1 VKTEIKRGVNT
12 QPQRQLFGAPYL
24 YTVGLLLVV
33 SAAVVLRLLFLDQDS
48 LWWDE
53 LASVVF
59 SGADWQAFWKWEL
72 QSESLN
78 LVLYYLILRFW
89 LFLGE
94 SEFAVRSLSVIFGVF
109 TVTVVFSLGKRL
121 FDARTGLIAALI
133 LSVHVFHIEFS
144 QEARGYSLLTLLV
157 TLSCFFFVKSIERP
171 SWGNWAGY
179 ALTSVLAGYS
189 HFFGSLVLVAHASSL
204 IFLSPR
210 AVPWKKLII
219 SWCSTGLMLVPLVYY
234 ALLRSAAKDPTVS
247 ETSLDQF
254 VMAFTGNGG
263 YPLLAVYLIPV
274 LVVTIFAIKS
284 WLSSW
289 ATLVSWRYGFLL
301 TWLLLPILLALAAS
315 AIEPV
320 FVAKYLLGC
329 LPALVILAAAG
340 ISCIRLPGRVRFPV
354 LSGAIL
360 ISLLALSTQATLAY
374 YTNHEKEDWRSA
386 ANLVASRW
394 EPGDSFLIYKPAA
407 NYFGHYLEQLG
418 TQDSEMRPAVGSEWR
433 GFIRS
438 GPDREE
444 IARFLPDE
452 PQRIWLVLVHDDES
466 TTGEIQAALES
477 KYRSEETH
485 EFYKVGVI
493 LYDDP
498 KPGVFG
504 GQWSEA
510 RRVSAKEEW
519 RELTY
524 LVVSQWQPGD
534 AVLFQARAV
543 ESRFK
548 KHLPEFNTEESD
560 ISFVTAQ
567 QDLAEFIDSE
577 GVPDWEALAEVLPDH
592 FNRIWLV
599 LSNADIEDIRT
610 TSSEIHAALRS
621 KYPTSQIRQ
630 SRRVTVAL
638 YSEGSQPS
646 LPRFGFFPVPPA
658 DDSIDLTIEDFDY
671 VSDLMLNGRESTHLE
686 IMPVPGMV
694 GQALRVDFSGD
705 GWWSVTK
712 SLERE
717 DLSRYQGISLAV
729 KGNSQVGL
737 QLREGN
743 NGDGSA
749 GEYWSVSLPV
759 TEDWRSVSY
768 HWSDFER
775 DGYGPDGNG
784 SLDVD
789 SIRSVRVRQGTT
801 KSGYFVTDEWR
812 LIEGPWLPWP
822 VILGSSSAVALTG
835 SMAFAWWLSHRS
847 RKEPNPATAL
857 EAPRSACRAK
867 AKL

>member
-1 VKTEIKRGVNT
+1 MNT

-48 LWWDE
+48 FWWDE

-157 TLSCFFFVKSIERP
+157 TLSCFFLVKSIERP

-219 SWCSTGLMLVPLVYY
+219 SWCSISLMLVPLVYY

-263 YPLLAVYLIPV
+263 YPLLAAYLIPV
-274 LVVTIFAIKS
+274 LVVTTFAIRN
-284 WLSSW
+284 WFFSW
-289 ATLVSWRYGFLL
+289 ATLQSWRYAFLL
-301 TWLLLPILLALAAS
+301 TWLLMPITLALVVS
-315 AIEPV
+315 TIEPV

-329 LPALVILAAAG
+329 LPALVLLAAAG
-340 ISCIRLPGRVRFPV
+340 ISHMRLPGRIRIPV
-354 LSGAIL
+354 FSGAIL
-360 ISLLALSTQATLAY
+360 ISLIALSTQATIAY
-374 YTNHEKEDWRSA
+374 YSTHEKEDWRGA

-394 EPGDSFLIYKPAA
+394 EPGDSFLIYKPES
-407 NYFGHYLEQLG
+407 NYFAHYLDRLG
-418 TQDSEMRPAVGSEWR
+418 THDLEMYPAVRSEWKR
-433 GFIRS
+433 FIRS
-438 GPDREE
+438 GPNREE
-444 IARFLPDE
+444 IAQFLPDE
-452 PQRIWLVLVHDDES
+452 PQRIWLVLVHAGSS
-466 TTGEIQAALES
+466 TTDEIQKALKS
-477 KYRSEETH
+477 KYQAEEIH
-485 EFYKVGVI
+485 KFHKVGVI
-493 LYDDP
+493 LYSEP
-498 KPGVFG
+498 KTGVFG
-504 GQWSEA
+504 GQWSEV
-510 RRVSAKEEW
+510 RRVSAEEER
-519 RELTY
+519 RELAY

-534 AVLFQARAV
+534 GLLFSSPSL
-543 ESRFK
+543 EGRFRK
-548 KHLPEFNTEESD
+548 YLPEFNTEESD

-599 LSNADIEDIRT
+599 LSNADIEDLRT
-610 TSSEIHAALRS
+610 TSSEIHAAFRS

-671 VSDLMLNGRESTHLE
+671 VSDLMLNGRESTHLK

-694 GQALRVDFSGD
+694 DQALRVDFSGD

-759 TEDWRSVSY
+759 TEDWKSVSY
-768 HWSDFER
+768 RWSDFKK

-784 SLDVD
+784 VLDIDLVS
-789 SIRSVRVRQGTT
+789 SIRMRQGNT
-801 KSGYFVTDEWR
+801 KTGYVVTDEWS
-812 LIEGPWLPWP
+812 LIEGSSTPWP
-822 VILGSSSAVALTG
+822 VILGSSSVGMLTG
-835 SMAFAWWLSHRS
+835 TIAFAWWLTHRS
-847 RKEPNPATAL
+847 RKEPTLRPWGRRDQPV
-857 EAPRSACRAK
+857 ERERSSS
-867 AKL
+867 LST